1 MNQIKYISGW
11 GTDSCVWNPVLRGKS
26 PNPQISKSPNSS
38 IMSNS
43 RCDPVLFDPVLFKS
57 PNLQIPKSPNNIV
70 HWWECLSN
78 EVSNNTLYK
87 LLSESDSPCIL
98 VGWSL
103 GGMIALSAA
112 ITFPEKVSGLVIVS
126 SSARMVQDEE
136 YVGVNPRVLKAM
148 KFRLKTDKQGLLNDF
163 AVMGISPGKNN
174 SIRNDFVNK
183 ALEIDNNKLSEGL
196 AYLQNSDLRDRIPI
210 IKVPVN
216 IIHGECDE
224 IMNFA
229 NARYLGDNL
238 LNAYLEIVGDAG
250 HFLLH
255 SNPNIIVESIKN
267 LQRKV
272 C

>member
-1 MNQIKYISGW
+1 MNEIVFISGW
-11 GTDSCVWNPVLRGKS
+11 GTDSSIWDTVLTS
-26 PNPQISKSPNSS
+26 F
-38 IMSNS
+38 MSNY
-43 RCDPVLFDPVLFKS
+43 RCDRVS
-57 PNLQIPKSPNNIV
+57 
-70 HWWECLSN
+70 WWECLNSGL
-78 EVSNNTLYK
+78 SNNSLFE
-87 LLSESDSPCIL
+87 LLAKQNNPMIL

-126 SSARMVQDEE
+126 SSARMVQDKE
-136 YVGVNPRVLKAM
+136 YVGVNPRILKAM

-163 AVMGISPGKNN
+163 AVMGISPGKND

-183 ALEIDNNKLSEGL
+183 AQEIDNDKLFEGL
-196 AYLQNSDLRDRIPI
+196 AYLQNSDLRDWIPI

-229 NARYLGDNL
+229 NARYLADNL
-238 LNAYLEIVGDAG
+238 LNTDLEIVGDAG
-250 HFLLH
+250 HFLVH
-255 SNPNIIVESIKN
+255 SNPKIIVESIKN